1 MPQEGSRAVVCG
13 VRVWTAI
20 GVGVVLVALVYVASQ
35 VSLVLTPVVLALFP
49 AALLD
54 PLAGRLRRT
63 RVPNAVVALLIL
75 LLLLAGAAGA
85 AAFITLALVAQLPAI
100 VDSVVEGV
108 DQLERDV
115 DWAALP
121 GDVDS
126 VADLVARAG
135 TALASGEALT
145 TGLGA
150 AEAVGGFATG
160 LVLMLVV
167 LFFFF
172 KDGRGLWAAVLDLV
186 PQRHQARVD
195 GMAAE
200 SFWTIG
206 AFFRAQLLVAL
217 VDAVFIGLGLW
228 ALGVPLVLP
237 LSVLVFV
244 GGLVPIVGGV
254 VSGSVAVV
262 VALADRGPLV
272 ALLVLGV
279 VLLVQQ
285 LEGNVLEPFIQGQI
299 ISLHP
304 LVIILAVAAG
314 TILMGI
320 LGAFLAV
327 PVVAVLARLLDN
339 LRGRPPAAGPRSTR
353 RLDGRRRRRAARTA
367 RTAQAARTARAAQAP
382 AGAGRLSQDL
392 DHPPAAD
399 GSREELAP

>member
-85 AAFITLALVAQLPAI
+85 AAFITVALVAQLPAI